1 MKNNEEN
8 KAQNEASKEETNA
21 QPTAGETTEETPVE
35 EPLTEDSVLDEMI
48 EKYNKLNDSHLRL
61 MADFENYKKKTG
73 KEKSD
78 LIKYGGET
86 IFINMLPII
95 DDFERAMA
103 HMPEGDDPVKEG
115 VRLIYSKFL
124 KFLEQNGVKPIETQ
138 DAVFD
143 TDFHEAVTMFPAADE
158 SQKGK
163 IIDCTQKGYLFH
175 DKVIRFAKVVV
186 AQ

>member
-1 MKNNEEN
+1 MKKNEANNEEL
-8 KAQNEASKEETNA
+8 NEDNLNQEEFQQEENPELA
-21 QPTAGETTEETPVE
+21 ENLTAE
-35 EPLTEDSVLDEMI
+35 SALDEMI

-95 DDFERAMA
+95 DDFERAIA
-103 HMPEGDDPVKEG
+103 HLPEGDDPVKEG
-115 VRLIYSKFL
+115 VLLIHSKFI
-124 KFLEQNGVKPIETQ
+124 KFLEQNGVKPIETA
-138 DAVFD
+138 DATFD
-143 TDFHEAVTMFPAADE
+143 TDYHEAVTMFPAADE

-163 IIDCTQKGYLFH
+163 IIDCTQKGYMFH